1 MTVFDRNNL
10 LPTEEFLIQDCIVW
24 PIKISSSFLC
34 QILPYV
40 SLNGRWWH
48 SLRDGT
54 ILRINLQLNC
64 KVIFVEY
71 NNYCWHGWCWSSK
84 ANELKGRFA
93 TCCNLNSLWA
103 RRHKLTK
110 VAQMIKHWLWIEES
124 PEIIASVTGTENL
137 GRKDIYVYMYLYVR
151 EMQIIVVVFFFF
163 LAKIAAVCFIFI
175 ALIFIIVIITI
186 CWLLCN
192 WWKAHF
198 CIVSFWLYGEVY
210 FRILLFLTV
219 SQLGMRE
226 NFLFSSL
233 ATTLPQKPIFLADDH
248 NFVQNWF
255 LLEWKWKIATK
266 FIPVYRKV
274 LSLHLQ

>member
-1 MTVFDRNNL
+1 M
-10 LPTEEFLIQDCIVW
+10 P
-24 PIKISSSFLC
+24 
-34 QILPYV
+34 ILPDV

-48 SLRDGT
+48 SLSDGT
-54 ILRINLQLNC
+54 ILRINLQFNC

-84 ANELKGRFA
+84 TNELKGRFA

-124 PEIIASVTGTENL
+124 PEIIASVTGTENP

-151 EMQIIVVVFFFF
+151 EMQIIVVAFFFF
-163 LAKIAAVCFIFI
+163 LARMAVVRFIFI
-175 ALIFIIVIITI
+175 ALIFIIVIIIIIIIIITI

-192 WWKAHF
+192 WSKANF
-198 CIVSFWLYGEVY
+198 WIVSFWLYGEVC

-219 SQLGMRE
+219 SQLGNMRE
-226 NFLFSSL
+226 IFLFSSL
-233 ATTLPQKPIFLADDH
+233 ATTLPQKPIFLADDY
-248 NFVQNWF
+248 NFVQNWL